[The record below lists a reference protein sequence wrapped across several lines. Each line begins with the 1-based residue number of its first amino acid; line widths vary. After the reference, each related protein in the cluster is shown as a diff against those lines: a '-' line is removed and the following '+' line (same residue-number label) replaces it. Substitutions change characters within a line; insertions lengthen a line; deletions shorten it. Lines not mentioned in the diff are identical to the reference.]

1 MGTLPNLSTAY
12 RQRFDVSSSGEL
24 LPGDGIPAASP
35 LMVARLPRSMFDL
48 NVISPTAKVDRL
60 GRPTRRWNY
69 ELPPMEITSML
80 VKRYH
85 IVGAAPTD
93 NFPFKLRALGRID
106 VGKIKQGGGGLV
118 SDDFKI
124 TP

>member
-1 MGTLPNLSTAY
+1 MGILPNLSTAY
-12 RQRFDVSSSGEL
+12 RQRFDVAENGEL
-24 LPGDGIPAASP
+24 LPGDGIPGPSP
-35 LMVARLPRSMFDL
+35 LMRALLPRSMFNL
-48 NVISPTAKVDRL
+48 NVISPTAKLDRM

-69 ELPPMEITSML
+69 ELPPMEITAML

-85 IVGAAPTD
+85 IQGAAPSND
-93 NFPFKLRALGRID
+93 FPFKLKAMGRID
-106 VGKIKQGGGGLV
+106 VGKIRKGGPGLV